1 MTGFFILAGLTTVP
15 FIYTVKI
22 IRDGRSYCTRI
33 VNVTQAEGK
42 GICFTGTC
50 SFKMP
55 EESPLD
61 VQEKIDLDA
70 QYSVAL
76 KGKRPEDWDEAP
88 GMDVPWSVS

>member
-1 MTGFFILAGLTTVP
+1 
-15 FIYTVKI
+15 
-22 IRDGRSYCTRI
+22 
-33 VNVTQAEGK
+33 
-42 GICFTGTC
+42 
-50 SFKMP
+50 MP

-88 GMDVPWSVS
+88 GMDVPWLVS